1 MEQNLKQG
9 FRDSLYEPIIF
20 SPDQIEEMIKSVRLN
35 FRFAWSNKKLK
46 YFNVPAALDIETT
59 SFIDR
64 GEKCAVMYEWTLGLY
79 GAVMIGRTYD
89 DMVKVLDRLAEVL
102 DLTERKR
109 LIIYVHN
116 LAYEFQFI
124 RKHFTWEKVFAIDL
138 RKPLYALTDTGIEF
152 RCSYLLS
159 GYSLA
164 KLGEQLREY
173 KVEKLTGFL
182 DYTLL
187 RHCNTPM
194 TEKETAY
201 CVNDVRVVMA
211 YIMERIEQDGGISK
225 LPLTKTGYV
234 RKYCR
239 DRCFYGDETDKDKK
253 RNHRRR
259 YRDQIKTMQIEPE
272 EYKQMKR
279 AFQGGFTHANPFYSG
294 RVVEDVTSYD
304 FTSSYPAVM
313 IAERFPMSAGELV
326 EIKGREDFEHNIK
339 YYCCIFDVEFN
350 DLVAK
355 VTFDN
360 YISSSKCWA
369 LEKGTINN
377 GRVVCADMLRTTITE
392 QDYLII
398 SRMYNWKSMRVSNF
412 RRYHK
417 DYLPTDF
424 VKSILDLY
432 ADKTTLKG
440 VEGKEVEYLKA
451 KEMLNSCYGMTVTDI
466 VRPIFEYTDRW
477 EDPQEPEIE
486 SAIDGYN
493 NSSGRFLFYLWG
505 VYVTAY
511 ARRNLFSGI
520 LECQEDYIYSDTD
533 SIKIRN
539 AEKHLQYIEEYNR
552 RVTAQIKKALQF
564 HRIPEEMAEPETVK
578 GIKKP
583 LGVWDF
589 DGHYTRF
596 KTLGA
601 KRYMT
606 ETEQGISITVAG
618 VNKHTAIPYL
628 YGRYGKRLIF
638 SGFSDNLHIPPAYT
652 GKSTHTYI
660 DMQRDGIMIDYMRV
674 PAEYHEKSCIHLGAA
689 DYTLSISREY
699 ADYIKGVIE
708 DEI

>member
-1 MEQNLKQG
+1 MTNPLTREFPDILN
-9 FRDSLYEPIIF
+9 DSRIYT
-20 SPDQIEEMIKSVRLN
+20 PDEMEEMIKSVRLN

-59 SFIDR
+59 SFFDQ
-64 GEKCAVMYEWTLGLY
+64 GEKAATMYEWTLGLY

-89 DMVKVLDRLAEVL
+89 EMKTALNSLAEIL

-124 RKHFTWEKVFAIDL
+124 RQHFTWEKVFAIDQ
-138 RKPLYALTDTGIEF
+138 RKPLYALTDTGLEF

-164 KLGEQLREY
+164 KLGEQLQKY

-182 DYTLL
+182 DYSLL
-187 RHCNTPM
+187 RHCNTPL
-194 TEKETAY
+194 TEKEIAY
-201 CVNDVRVVMA
+201 CVNDVKVVMA
-211 YIMERIEQDGGISK
+211 YIKERMEQDGGVSK

-239 DRCFYGDETDKDKK
+239 DACFYGPEKDKK
-253 RNHRRR
+253 KRLR
-259 YRDQIKTMQIEPE
+259 YREFIKTLTIEPQ

-294 RVVEDVTSYD
+294 RVVKNVTSYD

-313 IAERFPMSAGELV
+313 IAERFPMSSGELV
-326 EIKGREDFEHNIK
+326 EILNREDLNYNIK
-339 YYCCIFDVEFN
+339 YYCCIFDIEFTEI
-350 DLVAK
+350 VAK

-360 YISSSKCWA
+360 YISSSKCWT
-369 LEKGTINN
+369 LEKAVINN
-377 GRVVCADMLRTTITE
+377 GRVVSADMLRTTITE
-392 QDYLII
+392 QDFLII
-398 SRMYNWKSMRVSNF
+398 SKMYSWKYIRVSNF
-412 RRYHK
+412 RRYRK
-417 DYLPTDF
+417 DYLPKDF
-424 VKSILDLY
+424 VQSILDLY

-466 VRPIFEYTDRW
+466 VRPLYEYTDKW
-477 EDPQEPEIE
+477 EDPQEPDIEKAIE
-486 SAIDGYN
+486 SYN
-493 NSSGRFLFYLWG
+493 RGSGRFLYYLWG

-520 LECQEDYIYSDTD
+520 LECQQDYIYSDTD

-539 AEKHLQYIEEYNR
+539 AEKHLQYINEYNDR
-552 RVTAQIKKALQF
+552 ITAQIKRALQF
-564 HRIPEEMAEPETVK
+564 HGIPEQMAEPETVK

-589 DGHYTRF
+589 DGFYSRF

-606 ETEQGISITVAG
+606 ETDHGISITVAG
-618 VNKHTAIPYL
+618 INKYTAMPYL

-638 SGFSDNLHIPPAYT
+638 TGFSDKLHVPPAYT

-660 DMQRDGIMIDYMRV
+660 DGNRDGILIDYMGNA
-674 PAEYHEKSCIHLGAA
+674 AEYHEKSCIHLGAA

-699 ADYIKGVIE
+699 AEYIRGVIE